1 MIDPIY
7 NYMEVFL
14 MIADL
19 VILLPLLIGIALLI
33 LEIFLPGFGVPGIC
47 GLILEGI
54 SIYFAATRYGTV
66 AALIVTAVVLIITGL
81 AVFLSFRSATKGRL
95 SKTSLI
101 LKDTEKADD
110 ATAVP
115 AVAPGD
121 EGSAITPLRPSGIAV
136 FGDLRLDVI
145 ADGEFVDRDQK
156 VRVLRLDGSKVIVR
170 KI

>member
-1 MIDPIY
+1 MIT
-7 NYMEVFL
+7 
-14 MIADL
+14 DL
-19 VILLPLLIGIALLI
+19 IILLPLLIGIALLI

-54 SIYFAATRYGTV
+54 SIYFAATRYGTI

-101 LKDTEKADD
+101 LKDTEKA
-110 ATAVP
+110 AEAAGTP
-115 AVAPGD
+115 AVAVGD
-121 EGSAITPLRPSGIAV
+121 EGTVVTPLRPSGTV
-136 FGDLRLDVI
+136 SFGDLRLDVI
-145 ADGEFVDRDQK
+145 ADGEFVDRDQG
-156 VRVLRLDGSKVIVR
+156 VRVMRLDGSKVIVR